1 MQNCLADITE
11 ESLQEIKN
19 LAALF
24 FTPRE
29 IAVMQEIN
37 VTGFIA
43 CIDHPQPEKLEPG
56 WQKVYNA
63 FHAGRLQA
71 EVDLRTSI
79 IKLAKSGSSPA
90 QTMALDLLN
99 KSKLKMLDR

>member
-1 MQNCLADITE
+1 MQKYLCSLSDADFT
-11 ESLQEIKN
+11 EIKN

-29 IAVMQEIN
+29 IAVMLELPADLFVQECA
-37 VTGFIA
+37 T
-43 CIDHPQPEKLEPG
+43 IDTKCYL
-56 WQKVYNA
+56 A
-63 FHAGRLQA
+63 FHAGRLQQ

-90 QTMALDLLN
+90 QTMAMDLL
-99 KSKLKMLDR
+99 KQSKIKIIDR

>member
-1 MQNCLADITE
+1 MQKYLCSLSEEELKQITD
-11 ESLQEIKN
+11 

-29 IAVMQEIN
+29 IALMMELHQEDFVSSCEAPN
-37 VTGFIA
+37 FY
-43 CIDHPQPEKLEPG
+43 P
-56 WQKVYNA
+56 KVYNA
-63 FHAGRLQA
+63 FHSGRLQS
-71 EVDLRTSI
+71 EVDLRTRI

-99 KSKLKMLDR
+99 KSKLKLIDR